1 MRRGFKPK
9 EEVLA
14 LLKDKYDEI
23 VSKVYNG
30 NYLDAV
36 QNFDELAENKLR
48 ATLQLFYNKPR
59 SRDQAWRTC
68 KGSLYEYAVF
78 KVLNQ
83 KLTEDPV
90 LNRKFMAVMGD
101 EALFR
106 YKEQVAIKNWS
117 EILPDADILIVE
129 KSFVKAIISCKTS
142 LRERLTETAFWK
154 RELEKSYNTKH
165 IKLVFVTTDKD
176 DELRI
181 DANRYILLH
190 VIDCTFVTHPQKYK
204 QLIEVYKEKY
214 GNKQDFTRL
223 ISKVKSITDIK
234 DFLYT
239 L

>member
-78 KVLNQ
+78 KVLN
-83 KLTEDPV
+83 
-90 LNRKFMAVMGD
+90 
-101 EALFR
+101 
-106 YKEQVAIKNWS
+106 KN
-117 EILPDADILIVE
+117 
-129 KSFVKAIISCKTS
+129 
-142 LRERLTETAFWK
+142 
-154 RELEKSYNTKH
+154 
-165 IKLVFVTTDKD
+165 
-176 DELRI
+176 
-181 DANRYILLH
+181 
-190 VIDCTFVTHPQKYK
+190 
-204 QLIEVYKEKY
+204 
-214 GNKQDFTRL
+214 
-223 ISKVKSITDIK
+223 
-234 DFLYT
+234 
-239 L
+239 